1 MNGYKHPQGQV
12 FYRSMGKEHPRI
24 VRAEGVYLYDADGKR
39 YLDGSGGA
47 IVVNAGHGV
56 SKIVEALA
64 EQAGQAAYLH
74 ASTFTSSA
82 LEDYSQALAE
92 VVPLPDPKF
101 YYLTSGSE
109 ATEAALKLARQ
120 IHLERGDKTRHLV
133 ISRWMSYH
141 GLSMGAMAVSGKD
154 SLRAP
159 YLPLL
164 RDMPHIPPP
173 YCYRCPF
180 GLEIESC
187 QLACANQLEKEI
199 LEGGPEN
206 ISAFIAEPISGA
218 TLGAVL
224 PPDGYWTRIREICD
238 QYGVLL
244 ILDEVMTGMGRTGKW
259 FAAEHWN
266 LVPDIITIGKGA
278 TSGYFPL
285 SILAVK
291 GSLVDLIAQG
301 SGNFNHGGTY
311 SHHAVGCAAGLATLK
326 YLQDNQLVERSA
338 ELGIFIQQLFKDQL
352 GQSSS
357 VGEVRGLGMMWGIEF
372 VEDKKTRQPFDPNFH
387 FSQKVA
393 DAAFAD
399 GLILYPGSGCV
410 DGIKGDH
417 LMFAPPFIITEEQIT
432 TSVRILSK
440 SIERVFAQV
449 QS

>member
-1 MNGYKHPQGQV
+1 MK
-12 FYRSMGKEHPRI
+12 RSK
-24 VRAEGVYLYDADGKR
+24 
-39 YLDGSGGA
+39 
-47 IVVNAGHGV
+47 
-56 SKIVEALA
+56 
-64 EQAGQAAYLH
+64 QAGQAAYLH
-74 ASTFTSSA
+74 ASTFTSNA

-92 VVPLPDPKF
+92 IVPLPDPKF

-141 GLSMGAMAVSGKD
+141 GLSMGAMAVSGKE

-159 YLPLL
+159 YLPLF

-173 YCYRCPF
+173 HCYRCPF

-187 QLACANQLEKEI
+187 QLACANQLENEI

-206 ISAFIAEPISGA
+206 ISAFIAEPVSGA

-224 PPDGYWTRIREICD
+224 PPDGYWARIREICD

-266 LVPDIITIGKGA
+266 LVPDILTIGKGA

-338 ELGIFIQQLFKDQL
+338 ELGIFIQDNC
-352 GQSSS
+352 S
-357 VGEVRGLGMMWGIEF
+357 MTNWGSPALSA
-372 VEDKKTRQPFDPNFH
+372 K
-387 FSQKVA
+387 S
-393 DAAFAD
+393 AAW
-399 GLILYPGSGCV
+399 G
-410 DGIKGDH
+410 
-417 LMFAPPFIITEEQIT
+417 
-432 TSVRILSK
+432 
-440 SIERVFAQV
+440 
-449 QS
+449 